1 MKNSLLSETE
11 TIETVI
17 TQMMDRVMEKV
28 LVEDPFKPDEFESI
42 KPIYAALVP
51 MEIFKGAHFERRF
64 VTPFGKV
71 WERLA
76 EVIAKQRHRFVK
88 LNHKIDGYIP
98 AERLVLIQETLDSLE
113 FAHGR
118 GPNQGP
124 CWDLE
129 LEGILEGGGDL
140 RPVSVNCDL
149 YVSDAPDCPGSAYEL
164 KAPLPNSDQTKVS
177 KEKMLKLHAMEPK
190 KIESAYYALPYNP
203 YGENKADY
211 AWAFPQRW
219 FDMQNDACVLI
230 GPEFW
235 ELIGDENSY
244 REIIETAK
252 RLGEEYKKRIREEY
266 LGINLLEY

>member
-1 MKNSLLSETE
+1 MKNSPSPETD
-11 TIETVI
+11 TIEAVI
-17 TQMMDRVMEKV
+17 TQMMDRIVEKV
-28 LVEDPFKPDEFESI
+28 LVDDPFKPEELEAI

-51 MEIFKGAHFERRF
+51 VEIFKGAHFERRF

-76 EVIAKQRHRFVK
+76 EAIAKQKYGFVK
-88 LNHKIDGYIP
+88 LDYKVDGQIP
-98 AERLVLIQETLDSLE
+98 AERLERIQETLDSLE
-113 FAHGR
+113 FARSEEPLR
-118 GPNQGP
+118 GPH
-124 CWDLE
+124 WDWE
-129 LEGILEGGGDL
+129 LSYVMKGKGALK
-140 RPVSVNCDL
+140 PTSVNCDL
-149 YVSDAPDCPGSAYEL
+149 YVADAPNQPGFAFEL

-190 KIESAYYALPYNP
+190 RVESAYYALPYNP
-203 YGENKADY
+203 YGDKKENY
-211 AWAFPQRW
+211 VWAFPRRW

-266 LGINLLEY
+266 LGINLQEY